1 MDINMVKESGLNL
14 EMILLQIAMRV
25 VTNLTKRMD
34 LAPLN
39 GNQEIHT

>member
-1 MDINMVKESGLNL
+1 MVKESGLNL
-14 EMILLQIAMRV
+14 EMILLQTAMRG